1 MATNFPTSASLTGAQ
16 ELNRIHFKAAQ
27 EDLGNKI
34 ERLVSNINEMQTTVS
49 TLNLA
54 VSYLNV
60 ALAQGIACAASFAS
74 AFSTANFTSAA
85 GSNTA
90 TVALSLSAVSNFRA
104 SSPA

>member
-16 ELNRIHFKAAQ
+16 ELNRMHLKAAQ
-27 EDLGNKI
+27 EDLGSKI
-34 ERLVSNINEMQTTVS
+34 EKMISNINEMQTTVS

-60 ALAQGIACAASFAS
+60 GVAQMIACAASFAS
-74 AFSTANFTSAA
+74 ALSTANLTSAA

-90 TVALSLSAVSNFRA
+90 TVVLSLSAVSNFRA
-104 SSPA
+104 SHPA